1 MIPFRRMKPSKF
13 FVINEIEKMLAE
25 KPDLVIADLG
35 SGQSKNFV
43 GLLKKYP
50 QMRYVGFEPNNSEA
64 TRAREVLK
72 PFPLASVESRLGY
85 TQGEETWKGNFDV
98 VVSLSVLEH
107 VKDLETFLQFSAD
120 LLKSGGR
127 IIHLYD
133 LGHALYPSNLK
144 ERLHVG
150 LCNLSKKYSFIKKL
164 IPETKFAAYV
174 NLSQV
179 TDILQK
185 NGVNIEKVTQHNN
198 PSLVTL
204 LKKSSGTT
212 VDRVLPLICTLEE
225 EIYKSVTDES
235 LLEKVLP
242 SVCIWGRKG

>member
-1 MIPFRRMKPSKF
+1 MKPSKF
-13 FVINEIEKMLAE
+13 FVINEIEKMLIQ

-50 QMRYVGFEPNNSEA
+50 QMRYVGFEPNKSEA
-64 TRAREVLK
+64 EQAREVLK
-72 PFPLASVESRLGY
+72 SFPTASVEGRLGY
-85 TQGEETWKGNFDV
+85 GTGKEEWRGVFDI

-107 VKDLETFLQFSAD
+107 VKDLETFLQFSVD

-144 ERLHVG
+144 ERFHVA
-150 LCNLSKKYSFIKKL
+150 LCNLSKRHSFIKKL

-174 NLSQV
+174 DLSFV
-179 TDILQK
+179 KNTLEK
-185 NGVNIEKVTQHNN
+185 NGVKIEKVTHHNN

-204 LKKSSGTT
+204 LKKGSSTT
-212 VDRVLPLICTLEE
+212 ADRILPLICTLEE
-225 EIYKSVTDES
+225 EIYMSVTNES
-235 LLEKVLP
+235 VLEKVLP
-242 SVCIWGRKG
+242 SVCIWGRKS